1 MSGSTEQYEI
11 IKKIGEGGMGIVY
24 LARDTV
30 LQRFVAI
37 KELRNPS
44 LQAEG
49 NFADRFR
56 QEAFA
61 LAQLNHKNITH
72 IYAFVPYDSYYW
84 MVMEYVEGSTLEEW
98 ISLHKNIPAYKASA
112 IIEQVLAG
120 LVHAHKK
127 GIIHRDIKP
136 ANIIINEEGDVKIMD
151 FGIARINNNVKR
163 LTSHGKTLGT
173 LEYMAPEQ
181 IQGKEG
187 DERSDIYAVGSIFYE
202 LICGHPPFEKMP
214 DFELMKAKLERNA
227 VAPSAVGVKIQA
239 PLQKVVM
246 RSLERNPVHR
256 YPTAQAFIDAIK
268 ECYSIHTAKD
278 GWENRFLKSNAA
290 VLKFSNPLK
299 KIQRVVPA
307 EKAAEKASRPLP
319 FKVSLPVLLL
329 CVSALISMVLL
340 WWANTG
346 KNNEEAVTATASN
359 RQYWEKP
366 VAEQDSA
373 ITLASGTTGL
383 NSDSIP
389 FNETPNEMLERISK
403 KKDDGIAEG
412 KPKVKEKAP
421 QKTVVEDTQDP
432 EAGDDPPIE
441 DVVKYPAANT
451 RTARHERIVSNE
463 TVSLVLAESLSS
475 EDKSRDGKA
484 ISLHVANDVVVDGIV
499 WIRKGAMATGKI
511 VDVVPSNSRKKAVIG
526 FVIRSVTTTDGNE
539 IKVSSPRYRNF
550 ATSLNEPVYF
560 SSGQVFTVQT
570 GRGRPRR

>member
-1 MSGSTEQYEI
+1 MSSSTEQYEV

-24 LARDTV
+24 LARDTI

-72 IYAFVPYDSYYW
+72 IYSFIPYNTYYW
-84 MVMEYVEGSTLEEW
+84 MVMEYVEGDTLEVW
-98 ISLHKNIPAYKASA
+98 MSQHKNISANKASDL
-112 IIEQVLAG
+112 IEQVLAG
-120 LVHAHKK
+120 LAHAHKK

-136 ANIIINEEGDVKIMD
+136 SNIIINEDGEIKIMD

-202 LICGHPPFEKMP
+202 LLCGHPPFEKMP
-214 DFELMKAKLERNA
+214 DFELMKAKLEKN
-227 VAPSAVGVKIQA
+227 VKPPSVIGIKIPA
-239 PLQKVVM
+239 PLQKVIM
-246 RSLERNPVHR
+246 KSLERNPAHR
-256 YPTAQAFIDAIK
+256 YATAQAFIDAIK
-268 ECYSIHTAKD
+268 ECSLVKAESEPGKK
-278 GWENRFLKSNAA
+278 FLKLNIRA
-290 VLKFSNPLK
+290 LTGSNPLK
-299 KIQRVVPA
+299 KTPQEPLSEKPG
-307 EKAAEKASRPLP
+307 EKANQLLP
-319 FKVSLPVLLL
+319 FKFSLPVLLL
-329 CVSALISMVLL
+329 CASAFISILLL

-346 KNNEEAVTATASN
+346 KSNDTAIVTTKSN
-359 RQYWEKP
+359 QQYWEKP
-366 VAEQDSA
+366 VSA
-373 ITLASGTTGL
+373 PDPEVASALGITRL

-403 KKDDGIAEG
+403 KKEEG
-412 KPKVKEKAP
+412 MADSKPKIKERIPVKAAAEKIS
-421 QKTVVEDTQDP
+421 VE
-432 EAGDDPPIE
+432 EESGYFSE
-441 DVVKYPAANT
+441 EEEEKYSVE
-451 RTARHERIVSNE
+451 RDKTARRERVISNE
-463 TVSLVLAESLSS
+463 TVSLMLTESLSS
-475 EDKSRDGKA
+475 EDKSKDGTVV
-484 ISLHVANDVVVDGIV
+484 SLRVVSDVIVDGVV
-499 WIRKGAMATGKI
+499 WIRKGAAATGKI
-511 VDVVPSNSRKKAVIG
+511 VDVVPSNNRKKAVIG
-526 FVIRSVTTTDGNE
+526 FVIRSITTTDGNE

-550 ATSLNEPVYF
+550 ATGLNEPVYF
-560 SSGQVFTVQT
+560 SPGQVFTVQT

>member
-1 MSGSTEQYEI
+1 MSGSTEQYEV

-37 KELRNPS
+37 KELRNSS

-72 IYAFVPYDSYYW
+72 IYAFVPYNAYYW
-84 MVMEYVEGSTLEEW
+84 MVMEYVEGNTLEEW

-136 ANIIINEEGDVKIMD
+136 ANIIINEDDVKIMD

-187 DERSDIYAVGSIFYE
+187 NERSDIYAVGSIFYE
-202 LICGHPPFEKMP
+202 LLCGHPPFEKMP
-214 DFELMKAKLERNA
+214 DFELMKAKLEKNA
-227 VAPSAVGVKIQA
+227 MPLSATGMKI
-239 PLQKVVM
+239 PLSLQKVVM
-246 RSLERNPVHR
+246 RSLERSPAQR

-268 ECYSIHTAKD
+268 ECHLLNNA
-278 GWENRFLKSNAA
+278 ENEPGNKFLKSNVAA
-290 VLKFSNPLK
+290 FKFSNPLK
-299 KIQRVVPA
+299 KIPQVPA
-307 EKAAEKASRPLP
+307 FKKAAEKARASLS
-319 FKVSLPVLLL
+319 FKFSLPVLLL
-329 CVSALISMVLL
+329 CVSALISVALL

-346 KNNEEAVTATASN
+346 KNNDTAVTISKSN
-359 RQYWEKP
+359 HQYWENP
-366 VAEQDSA
+366 VSA
-373 ITLASGTTGL
+373 PEPEVTLASGATKL

-403 KKDDGIAEG
+403 KKDDGMAG
-412 KPKVKEKAP
+412 DKPKIKDRIPVKAAAGNTP
-421 QKTVVEDTQDP
+421 VE
-432 EAGDDPPIE
+432 EESEHFALE
-441 DVVKYPAANT
+441 DEVKYPVDRN
-451 RTARHERIVSNE
+451 RTARRVRASSNE
-463 TVSLVLAESLSS
+463 TVSLMLTESLSS
-475 EDKSRDGKA
+475 EDRSRDGQV
-484 ISLHVANDVVVDGIV
+484 ISLRVVNDVIVDGTI
-499 WIRKGAMATGKI
+499 WIRKGATATGKI
-511 VDVVPSNSRKKAVIG
+511 VDVVPANKRKKAVIG
-526 FVIRSVTTTDGNE
+526 FVIRSITTTDGNE

-550 ATSLNEPVYF
+550 ATGLNEPVYF